1 VSLRPPGSST
11 GRRWPRAAPVLLAVA
26 ALAVIGVAA
35 ATGRLPGLG
44 SSGSPPAAAAS
55 PASPSTPTASPSA
68 SGSPSASASP
78 TASASLASPSSS
90 SATPSSPTT
99 AESPAPTSAV
109 GFQLRKTV
117 VPMGFPLPATS
128 RFTYAAR
135 WLAARVGTAYSY
147 NEVHGATAGG
157 TLLRAHDG
165 VDIAVKLGT
174 PVLAAF
180 DGLVIDPAARWRPW
194 LVSRYGNVV
203 AIQSTEDMSMGYV
216 AIAAHLSRLAVHPG
230 DRVTRGE
237 VIGWTGRT
245 GNAAGTEP
253 HLHFELRAPF
263 PITQRWG
270 GIRRRLDSFD
280 PLPSLL
286 VAQRRLE

>member
-1 VSLRPPGSST
+1 MSRRPTGSLT
-11 GRRWPRAAPVLLAVA
+11 GRRSPRAALLLL
-26 ALAVIGVAA
+26 ALAVLAIVGVAA
-35 ATGRLPGLG
+35 ATGRIPGLG
-44 SSGSPPAAAAS
+44 LGGSSPAVTASPPAPTTSSSA
-55 PASPSTPTASPSA
+55 TPTLT
-68 SGSPSASASP
+68 P
-78 TASASLASPSSS
+78 TASASTGSPSSGSPSPTS
-90 SATPSSPTT
+90 SASPP
-99 AESPAPTSAV
+99 ESPAPTSAV

-117 VPMGFPLPATS
+117 VPLSFPLPGTS
-128 RFTYAAR
+128 QFSYADR
-135 WLAARVGTAYSY
+135 WLASRVGTAYSY
-147 NEVHGATAGG
+147 NEVRGATSDG
-157 TLLRAHDG
+157 TLVRAHDG

-174 PVLAAF
+174 PVLAVF
-180 DGLVIDPAARWRPW
+180 DGLVIDPARRWRPW

-203 AIQSTEDMSMGYV
+203 AIQSTETTSSGYV

-237 VIGWTGRT
+237 VVGWTGRT

-263 PITQRWG
+263 LITQRWG

-286 VAQRRLE
+286 AAQRRME

>member
-1 VSLRPPGSST
+1 
-11 GRRWPRAAPVLLAVA
+11 
-26 ALAVIGVAA
+26 
-35 ATGRLPGLG
+35 
-44 SSGSPPAAAAS
+44 
-55 PASPSTPTASPSA
+55 
-68 SGSPSASASP
+68 
-78 TASASLASPSSS
+78 
-90 SATPSSPTT
+90 
-99 AESPAPTSAV
+99 
-109 GFQLRKTV
+109 
-117 VPMGFPLPATS
+117 MGFPLPASS
-128 RFTYAAR
+128 RFSYAAR
-135 WLAARVGTAYSY
+135 WLAPRVGTAYSY
-147 NEVHGATAGG
+147 NEVRGATAGG
-157 TLLRAHDG
+157 MILRAHDG

-180 DGLVIDPAARWRPW
+180 DGLVIDPGGRWRPW

-203 AIQSTEDMSMGYV
+203 AIQSTETTSTGYV

-237 VIGWTGRT
+237 VVGWTGRT

-263 PITQRWG
+263 LVTQRWG

-286 VAQRRLE
+286 AAQRRLE